1 MRKLIAGI
9 ILGTALLC
17 GTKAHA
23 QYNREYFFWVGR
35 SCMMNN
41 DYQCLTTSQFERN
54 SIYSFDMSDCSC
66 DQTATDREIF
76 FQILDIQNDFIF
88 SVHLYFLLFR
98 CVDKACNIMTVS
110 NVYQFWFFFFTAFLT
125 ELTSLIEMAV
135 LRHIDRVRNLSRDRI
150 QTLIVIGLTDDRV

>member
-41 DYQCLTTSQFERN
+41 DYQEAIRTLNTLLRFDEDAFEG
-54 SIYSFDMSDCSC
+54 
-66 DQTATDREIF
+66 
-76 FQILDIQNDFIF
+76 
-88 SVHLYFLLFR
+88 YFLRGIAKYNLDDLLGAEDDFSTAIR
-98 CVDKACNIMTVS
+98 LNP
-110 NVYQFWFFFFTAFLT
+110 VYTQVWATTTTLCRTSARRSSCAPTCLAPITA
-125 ELTSLIEMAV
+125 AA
-135 LRHIDRVRNLSRDRI
+135 
-150 QTLIVIGLTDDRV
+150 